1 MTCFTFGQTQHDYII
16 IITYNRQHTG
26 SKWKVAIVNS
36 CYDPVSMLGIMRF
49 YYNVS
54 IV

>member
-1 MTCFTFGQTQHDYII
+1 MLHVWAKHDT
-16 IITYNRQHTG
+16 IITITYSRPHMG

-36 CYDPVSMLGIMRF
+36 CYDPLGMLAILRF